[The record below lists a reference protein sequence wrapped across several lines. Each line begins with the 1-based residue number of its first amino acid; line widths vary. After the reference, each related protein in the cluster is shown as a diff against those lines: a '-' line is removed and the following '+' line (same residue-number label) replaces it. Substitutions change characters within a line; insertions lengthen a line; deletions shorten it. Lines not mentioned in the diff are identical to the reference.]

1 MSSIDK
7 YVEELILFAY
17 KDIEENAHNKN
28 FVRFNFSFAK
38 IENFLSNHPDE
49 ETPDSEDLVEFKKK
63 TKLTDNDTIRKA
75 LVKAMNEEYFKVTVM
90 NGKEFSNLEFTDKGM
105 RMAKAILLNKKESK
119 KKLITYPLEK
129 VIVPVLVASLIA
141 LITSYITTEYQ
152 NDKVNKKIQ
161 TLEKEIKWLKEQQ

>member
-1 MSSIDK
+1 MSNIDK

-17 KDIEENAHNKN
+17 KDIEENAHNRN

-38 IENFLSNHPDE
+38 TEKFLSNHPDE
-49 ETPDSEDLVEFKKK
+49 DISDAEDLVEFKKE
-63 TKLTDNDTIRKA
+63 TKLTNNDMIRKA
-75 LVKAMNEEYFKVTVM
+75 LVKAMNEDHFKVTVM
-90 NGKEFSNLEFTDKGM
+90 NGREFSNLEFTEKGM

-129 VIVPVLVASLIA
+129 IIIPVVVASLIA

-152 NDKVNKKIQ
+152 NDKVNNKIEN
-161 TLEKEIKWLKEQQ
+161 LEKEIKWLKEQK